1 MQKAEAQYKREQLN
15 WLSKKRSYEGFNS
28 HMTRKK
34 VQEQFAATDPTAI
47 KKMEDNIDNPDHRRS
62 FIKNLGY
69 DYVQY
74 KQELEDANAIL
85 GDL

>member
-1 MQKAEAQYKREQLN
+1 
-15 WLSKKRSYEGFNS
+15 
-28 HMTRKK
+28 MTRKK
-34 VQEQFAATDPTAI
+34 VQEQFAATDPIALRE
-47 KKMEDNIDNPDHRRS
+47 MEANIDDSNYRRS
-62 FIKNLGY
+62 FIKNIGY